1 MRPHSDRP
9 PPDPAPAAVTT
20 GLAPARWGL
29 PINPHPRTTP
39 RPPPALLPGFS
50 GATGFTGFTG
60 STDRSDR
67 QPETAPPEGPA
78 SQEAMD
84 ESGEWTELAALVRRW
99 HHHRKNHR

>member
-1 MRPHSDRP
+1 MRPHPDRP

-39 RPPPALLPGFS
+39 WPPPALLPGFS
-50 GATGFTGFTG
+50 GF
-60 STDRSDR
+60 TDRSDR

-78 SQEAMD
+78 SQEATG
-84 ESGEWTELAALVRRW
+84 ESGEWTELATLVRRW
-99 HHHRKNHR
+99 QHHRRNSH